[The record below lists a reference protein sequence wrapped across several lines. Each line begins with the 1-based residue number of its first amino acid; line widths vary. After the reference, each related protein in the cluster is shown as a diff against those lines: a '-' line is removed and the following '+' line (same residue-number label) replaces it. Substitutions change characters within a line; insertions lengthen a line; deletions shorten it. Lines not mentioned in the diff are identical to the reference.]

1 MAEKKP
7 LEETLAEMD
16 AAAVKAREEFDQL
29 KLDEKTLEQLTNW
42 LNKWVKVAGWK
53 RLGRIIA
60 GKD

>member
-16 AAAVKAREEFDQL
+16 ASAQKAREEFDQM
-29 KLDEKTLEQLTNW
+29 KLDGKTIEQLTSW
-42 LNKWVKVAGWK
+42 LNKWVQTAGWK